1 MNAFL
6 AARLGDFL
14 DEIGSETP
22 APGGGSV
29 AAVVAAMAAGLVGM
43 AARFSQEHWEEARG
57 VVAQAETLR
66 ARVTPLAEADAH
78 AFEEVLAALRLP
90 AQLEPEV
97 RNAAIANALG
107 RAADIPLAIA
117 RDAADVALL
126 AALVAENGNANLR
139 ADAVAGALLAEAAA
153 KAAAHL
159 VAINLGTTREDERIV
174 QARDCVA
181 VASDGSARAL
191 AAGG

>member
-1 MNAFL
+1 MSPLSLSSFIDEL
-6 AARLGDFL
+6 AQGPPGPAA
-14 DEIGSETP
+14 GS
-22 APGGGSV
+22 A

-90 AQLEPEV
+90 TQLEPEV

-159 VAINLGTTREDERIV
+159 VAINLGTTERDERV
-174 QARDCVA
+174 ARAREHVA
-181 VASDGSARAL
+181 AAAAAAERAL
-191 AAGG
+191 AAGP